1 MDAATIDG
9 HTRQLVRTVSVLV
22 ALLGAWFIWVDVL
35 PALGMLRDIELW
47 STTEL
52 VTSTV
57 LVDGVSTPTA
67 VLEIVP
73 VTLADLLLVVVVLT
87 FTILAARNIP
97 SVLEVLFLNRLV
109 AEPSSRYA
117 IATVARHLIWI
128 LGLALILGRLGLGW
142 EKIQWLVAALGVGLG
157 FGLQEI
163 FGNFISG
170 LILLFERR
178 IRLGD
183 VVTVGEVSGQVT
195 RIRVLATT
203 VRNWERKEFIVP
215 NKDLIT
221 GRLLNW
227 TLSDDVNRLV
237 VNAGVAYGTDTKRAR
252 DLMVQVAR
260 RHPDVVDDPAPFATF
275 EQFGDNSLLLTMR
288 AFILDLNKRWAI
300 STDLHEGVAT
310 AFAKAGIEI
319 AFPQRDLHLR
329 SVTPDVF
336 PRPQDTTDPQAP

>member
-1 MDAATIDG
+1 M
-9 HTRQLVRTVSVLV
+9 
-22 ALLGAWFIWVDVL
+22 
-35 PALGMLRDIELW
+35 
-47 STTEL
+47 
-52 VTSTV
+52 
-57 LVDGVSTPTA
+57 
-67 VLEIVP
+67 
-73 VTLADLLLVVVVLT
+73 
-87 FTILAARNIP
+87 
-97 SVLEVLFLNRLV
+97 
-109 AEPSSRYA
+109 
-117 IATVARHLIWI
+117 
-128 LGLALILGRLGLGW
+128 
-142 EKIQWLVAALGVGLG
+142 GLG

-183 VVTVGEVSGQVT
+183 VVTVGDVSGQVT

-203 VRNWERKEFIVP
+203 VRSWERKEFIVP

-252 DLMVQVAR
+252 ELMVQVAR
-260 RHPDVVDDPAPFATF
+260 RHPEVMADPAPFATF

-288 AFILDLNKRWAI
+288 AFILDLNRRWAI
-300 STDLHEGVAT
+300 STDLHEAVAK

-319 AFPQRDLHLR
+319 AFPSGTCTCAAPRLACFRRPGTRRTDGIR
-329 SVTPDVF
+329 SAPGARGLAS
-336 PRPQDTTDPQAP
+336 PRGQGKRRFLNHHHCAVANPTSRPHRTQSAAPLSGRGIPPTLMRSRPVISPSGGKIAATRAKSPASTDRASRPALVGCLGSPSDAYGCRPGS